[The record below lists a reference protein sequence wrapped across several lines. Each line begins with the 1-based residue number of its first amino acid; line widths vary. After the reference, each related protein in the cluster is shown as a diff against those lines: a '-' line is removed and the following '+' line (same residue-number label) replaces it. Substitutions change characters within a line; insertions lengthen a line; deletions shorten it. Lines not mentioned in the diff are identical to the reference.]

1 LKRLESFGLNKPN
14 EKSNSINYLNLDTI
28 LEKIK
33 KEEQKNF
40 RNSFTSL
47 SALTTAFGVMVIS
60 GSKK

>member
-1 LKRLESFGLNKPN
+1 
-14 EKSNSINYLNLDTI
+14 LDTI

-47 SALTTAFGVMVIS
+47 SALTTAFTLWLFLVQKNEMKGVGE
-60 GSKK
+60 GSMFVAVGLLN